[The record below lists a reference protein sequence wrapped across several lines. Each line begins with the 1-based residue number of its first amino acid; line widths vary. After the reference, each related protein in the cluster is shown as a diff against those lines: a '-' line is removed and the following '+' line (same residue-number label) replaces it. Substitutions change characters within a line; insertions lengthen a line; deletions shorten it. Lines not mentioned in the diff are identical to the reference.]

1 MQTMHRELLTY
12 GLQKSF
18 QTVYTCNMT
27 ITVEVINKRALNL
40 LSDMEH
46 LDLIR
51 VNVPAK
57 PAPASNSNLAH
68 LAGALKLS
76 DKRYEY
82 YQKTLQDGRNEW
94 DRDIF

>member
-1 MQTMHRELLTY
+1 MSYLCKIS
-12 GLQKSF
+12 LQKF
-18 QTVYTCNMT
+18 LQTVYTCNMT
-27 ITVEVINKRALNL
+27 VTVEVINNRALNL

-51 VNVPAK
+51 VNVPTK
-57 PAPASNSNLAH
+57 TASSPKLYAH

-76 DKRYEY
+76 DKQYEY
-82 YQKTLQDGRNEW
+82 YQKTLQEGRNEW

>member
-1 MQTMHRELLTY
+1 M
-12 GLQKSF
+12 
-18 QTVYTCNMT
+18 TV
-27 ITVEVINKRALNL
+27 TVEVINNRALNL

-57 PAPASNSNLAH
+57 TASSTKLYAH

-76 DKRYEY
+76 DKQYEH
-82 YQKTLQDGRNEW
+82 YQKTLQESRDEW